1 MFFVVTVSRFLPAAL
16 TFAMLGAP
24 LSRAADGAEVFAT
37 HCASCHGLDGKART
51 PAGKKLNA
59 RDLSESKLT
68 DAEIAHQI
76 LEGVKD
82 KKGTPRMPAFK
93 EKVAPADVAALV
105 THMKTFRR

>member
-1 MFFVVTVSRFLPAAL
+1 VTVSRFLPASLAL
-16 TFAMLGAP
+16 ASLLVP
-24 LSRAADGAEVFAT
+24 SSWAADGAEIFAA

-51 PAGKKLNA
+51 PAGKKFNA

-82 KKGTPRMPAFK
+82 TKGAPRMPAFK
-93 EKVAPADVAALV
+93 EKVAPSDVAALV
-105 THMKTFRR
+105 THVKTFRR